1 MDFLIATDVAARV
14 SIKYNSKLKSVPIN
28 IKLICSC
35 RDDGGAISLLYFVFQ
50 GLDIIGVQ
58 TVINFAC
65 PRDLTR

>member
-1 MDFLIATDVAARV
+1 MIPV
-14 SIKYNSKLKSVPIN
+14 
-28 IKLICSC
+28 
-35 RDDGGAISLLYFVFQ
+35 LLYGNMVKTLTCEWWIYSVRAVDDPFSLFIFSFQ